1 MVQSWFQ
8 KLITNQGCNID
19 GNLLVEIAICNFDLF
34 YSVLLYMASML
45 MGYMHLFP
53 FLSRIFGQNTNSLPV
68 RRENH
73 FWIAISKVSLFNQ
86 VSQVKRVDRIF
97 TPGLLPLSSSI
108 LPKLMSIPMSIGR
121 TNLNINVNVKFK
133 EADLVDHQIWN
144 DLIIAL
150 DRPSPCALGD
160 RTVSLVNRAS
170 TNLKNNEHPMIYMR
184 GFNMDDL
191 VSTIQLLEYQTEVRR
206 CRFVT

>member
-1 MVQSWFQ
+1 M
-8 KLITNQGCNID
+8 
-19 GNLLVEIAICNFDLF
+19 
-34 YSVLLYMASML
+34 
-45 MGYMHLFP
+45 
-53 FLSRIFGQNTNSLPV
+53 
-68 RRENH
+68 
-73 FWIAISKVSLFNQ
+73 
-86 VSQVKRVDRIF
+86 
-97 TPGLLPLSSSI
+97 LPLSSSI

-191 VSTIQLLEYQTEVRR
+191 VSTIQLLEYQTDVRR

>member
-1 MVQSWFQ
+1 
-8 KLITNQGCNID
+8 
-19 GNLLVEIAICNFDLF
+19 
-34 YSVLLYMASML
+34 

-73 FWIAISKVSLFNQ
+73 FWIAISKVSLFN
-86 VSQVKRVDRIF
+86 QVKRVDRIF

-191 VSTIQLLEYQTEVRR
+191 VSTIQLLEYQTDVRR